1 MIRHPNASETALIQ
15 RLWARCFSDT
25 AEDQAWYF
33 DNLYNPQQV
42 LADFEGDTPVAMLQK
57 IPVPLWTG
65 AQVVSS
71 AYLYGVCT
79 HPDYRRQGRMARLL
93 NQAEQ
98 DVSYLFLKPE
108 NPKVYLPFGY
118 RLCSAQAVYQ
128 KSFSEQS
135 GIFCDTPTTAEL
147 AGLWEAY
154 LKSFPF
160 GALRDEGWWQKAISF
175 SGHART
181 LLRDGKAVAYAIFG
195 EDGVD
200 ELISFKSEDA
210 EALLGSIS
218 QGTPIKV
225 RTPSAFGEG
234 YAMLKAVDDAPV
246 LSGMGCFGL
255 LFD

>member
-1 MIRHPNASETALIQ
+1 MIRQPNASETALIQ

-33 DNLYNPQQV
+33 ENLYDPKQV

-57 IPVPLWTG
+57 IPATMMVGETKVP
-65 AQVVSS
+65 S

-93 NQAEQ
+93 KLAEQ
-98 DVSYLFLKPE
+98 DISYLFLKPE
-108 NPKVYLPFGY
+108 NPAVYLPFGY
-118 RLCSAQAVYQ
+118 RLCSAQSVYQ
-128 KSFSEQS
+128 KAFSKQA
-135 GIFCDTPTTAEL
+135 GCFCDTPTVAEL
-147 AGLWEAY
+147 VSLWERF
-154 LKSFPF
+154 LKNFPF
-160 GALRDEGWWQKAISF
+160 GALRDEEWWKKAISF

-181 LLRDGKAVAYAIFG
+181 LVRDGKAVAYAIFG

-200 ELISFKSEDA
+200 ELVSFQNADA
-210 EALLGSIS
+210 ESLLGSIS
-218 QGTPIKV
+218 QGKTIKV

-234 YAMLKAVDDAPV
+234 YAMVKAVGDAPT